1 MKQEL
6 RRLVIARR
14 NALAETVRETKS
26 EIIYNKLTGLP
37 AWQQAEVVMS
47 YVSFGSEV
55 TTHALI
61 KGALAV
67 GKRVAV
73 PLCVREGRCL
83 IPSEIF
89 AFPDDLRPGTW
100 GILEPRQE
108 CLRPL
113 DPQLIDLVIVPG
125 VAFDRKG
132 NRLGYGAGY
141 YDRFLK
147 TLRPGAA
154 IIALAFSEQIVPD
167 VYAEDHDLPVD
178 MVVTDEEVINCCGYY
193 RRREQG
199 NA

>member
-1 MKQEL
+1 MKQGL
-6 RRLVIARR
+6 RQQVVARR
-14 NALAETVRETKS
+14 NALAETVRKNKS
-26 EIIYNKLTGLP
+26 KIIHNKLKELP
-37 AWQQAEVVMS
+37 TWQQAGVVMS

-55 TTHALI
+55 STHTLI
-61 KGALAV
+61 KEALAA

-73 PLCVREGRCL
+73 PLCVREGRRL
-83 IPSEIF
+83 IPSEILD
-89 AFPDDLRPGTW
+89 FPDDLRPGTW
-100 GILEPRQE
+100 GILEPRPE

-147 TLRPGAA
+147 TLKPGTVT
-154 IIALAFSEQIVPD
+154 IALAFSEQIVPD

-178 MVVTDEEVINCCGYY
+178 MVVTDEEVINCCVYY
-193 RRREQG
+193 RRRE
-199 NA
+199 